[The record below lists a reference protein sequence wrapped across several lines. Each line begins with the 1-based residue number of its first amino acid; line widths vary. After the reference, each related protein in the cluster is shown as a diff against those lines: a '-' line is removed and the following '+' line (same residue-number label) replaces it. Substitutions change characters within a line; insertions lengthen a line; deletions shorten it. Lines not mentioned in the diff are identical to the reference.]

1 MFLYLFLYCVL
12 LLFIK
17 LMLWYV
23 VEVVHFQQV
32 FFTECTDVSFVA
44 GEDVE
49 FTVHKESV
57 SKVSSAVVPQSKST
71 VM

>member
-17 LMLWYV
+17 LMLWCV

-32 FFTECTDVSFVA
+32 FLRSVLMLVSLL
-44 GEDVE
+44 ENVE

-71 VM
+71 IM

>member
-1 MFLYLFLYCVL
+1 MRVIAFH
-12 LLFIK
+12 K
-17 LMLWYV
+17 AYV
-23 VEVVHFQQV
+23 VVCCGGRALSAS

-71 VM
+71 IM

>member
-17 LMLWYV
+17 LMLWCV

-32 FFTECTDVSFVA
+32 FLRSVLMLVSLLEKMWSLLA
-44 GEDVE
+44 
-49 FTVHKESV
+49 
-57 SKVSSAVVPQSKST
+57 
-71 VM
+71 

>member
-1 MFLYLFLYCVL
+1 MCVIA
-12 LLFIK
+12 FHK
-17 LMLWYV
+17 AYV
-23 VEVVHFQQV
+23 VVCCGGRALSAS

-49 FTVHKESV
+49 VTVHKESV

-71 VM
+71 IM

>member
-17 LMLWYV
+17 LMLWCV

-32 FFTECTDVSFVA
+32 FLRSVLMLVSLLEKMWSLLCIRKVCQKFLRPLC
-44 GEDVE
+44 
-49 FTVHKESV
+49 HKV
-57 SKVSSAVVPQSKST
+57 NLP
-71 VM
+71 